1 MDPDEEILEDRPEPG
16 WKERVGA
23 VRRAASALFTT
34 RAAIFREELSHK
46 GSLFAKGAAG
56 LLIAAGFGF
65 FALLLLTALVAAVF
79 ARLLGGPIAGITA
92 ALILYL
98 AIAAAAA
105 LLGAKTLQR
114 MRGFA
119 FPATRDEIR
128 KDLDAIRQHAAKRDE
143 EPAGAD
149 AMAAERASVGAED
162 EEGDDEDAEE
172 VDDSDRE
179 GRAERERRIAAM
191 TDVEERFRAGSE

>member
-128 KDLDAIRQHAAKRDE
+128 WRPR
-143 EPAGAD
+143 
-149 AMAAERASVGAED
+149 ERAWARKTKRATTKMPRKSTTRTGKAGPSVRGE
-162 EEGDDEDAEE
+162 
-172 VDDSDRE
+172 SRQ
-179 GRAERERRIAAM
+179 
-191 TDVEERFRAGSE
+191 